1 MNVARRMLAAL
12 LVGCLAAGYAPGQ
25 EAPTTQP
32 GDAPVPA
39 SAPLPLIDPQ
49 PADAP
54 PPALAT
60 TPPADAWTPTPA
72 QILAQ
77 LAASYRGG
85 PLAERVRL
93 RVVGEAG
100 RERTSR
106 VELRLDAGDEGRPRR
121 MRVDLGRYTLYAE
134 GEEVHV
140 LDRYNPGAYAALA
153 NPAGPG
159 LGVGA
164 LPLLPLPQIA
174 WAFDAEAI
182 EPTRMLAPLVDAV
195 AWRQADVDAASGQ
208 TWLRGDVSPGSANL
222 LIGGETPRLISAR
235 VALAHGLASVRLEV
249 EAIPEGDPAKW
260 APDVIGRRRVA
271 SLAELRPPQP
281 DIDVGE
287 RLPSLGL
294 MTSDLR
300 LWTLR
305 EELAA
310 SVNGRAPAIGAL
322 VLYRAGQGEADAQA
336 GWLALHEARLQHE
349 RRAAVERRP
358 LPRILARPV
367 GVLELDE
374 VTPERVRELGAI
386 WVSRQVD
393 PGWTSTGR
401 AMLDRFATGSH
412 AIVILVN
419 REERLGAVVRLDG
432 RAGEPEGLIQDLSDA
447 FEAVARASSIEITP
461 EVLPAAEPR

>member
-1 MNVARRMLAAL
+1 MDVARRTLAAL
-12 LVGCLAAGYAPGQ
+12 LAGCLTAGHATGQ

-32 GDAPVPA
+32 GDTPVPA
-39 SAPLPLIDPQ
+39 PAPLPLIDPQ

-54 PPALAT
+54 PPAT
-60 TPPADAWTPTPA
+60 TPPTDASAPTPA
-72 QILAQ
+72 QLLAQ

-106 VELRLDAGDEGRPRR
+106 VELRLDAGDANRPRR

-153 NPAGPG
+153 NPGGPG

-174 WAFDAEAI
+174 WAFEADAI

-208 TWLRGDVSPGSANL
+208 SWLRGDVSPGSANL
-222 LIGGETPRLISAR
+222 LIGGKAPRLISAR

-260 APDVIGRRRVA
+260 APDVIGRKRVA

-412 AIVILVN
+412 AMVILVN
-419 REERLGAVVRLDG
+419 HEERLGAVVRLDG

-447 FEAVARASSIEITP
+447 FEAVARASSIEITSP
-461 EVLPAAEPR
+461 QPAPAEPPR

>member
-1 MNVARRMLAAL
+1 MLAAL